1 MWATGLFLS
10 GSYWLQQLVVGWFT
24 FDTTGSAILT
34 SIALGL
40 DPLPFLLL
48 GPVGGII
55 ADRWDR
61 RYIASAAAVYLAVV
75 TLGLGVMAIADLVV
89 TWHMMVYALAI
100 GVSFPIMEPSR
111 AALTAKTVPKANLL
125 NAFALNGLAQN
136 ASRLVF
142 PIVGGVVIALFGPGQ
157 ALIGAAVF
165 YVLVAVTALRVDRG
179 IAGGSVGRRDSAITQ
194 FWEGA
199 RYARREPVILGIL
212 LIGVLL
218 PLTYVPSVNRMMPV
232 YASEVYSIGP
242 TGLGLL
248 MGAIGVGS
256 TLGTVVLALLGGV
269 RQRGRVIVLTL
280 GGSAAGMIVFSQMD
294 ALPAA
299 IGVLVVL
306 SGTGTLYWSVSGAT
320 VQAIVPDDLRG
331 RVSSLSSMSM
341 GLFPVGSLL
350 FGGIA
355 QLRGA
360 QSATA
365 TAGLIMAF
373 CVVFA
378 GFKFR
383 DLWNFR

>member
-1 MWATGLFLS
+1 
-10 GSYWLQQLVVGWFT
+10 
-24 FDTTGSAILT
+24 
-34 SIALGL
+34 
-40 DPLPFLLL
+40 
-48 GPVGGII
+48 
-55 ADRWDR
+55 
-61 RYIASAAAVYLAVV
+61 
-75 TLGLGVMAIADLVV
+75 
-89 TWHMMVYALAI
+89 
-100 GVSFPIMEPSR
+100 
-111 AALTAKTVPKANLL
+111 
-125 NAFALNGLAQN
+125 
-136 ASRLVF
+136 
-142 PIVGGVVIALFGPGQ
+142 
-157 ALIGAAVF
+157 
-165 YVLVAVTALRVDRG
+165 
-179 IAGGSVGRRDSAITQ
+179 
-194 FWEGA
+194 
-199 RYARREPVILGIL
+199 
-212 LIGVLL
+212 
-218 PLTYVPSVNRMMPV
+218 
-232 YASEVYSIGP
+232 
-242 TGLGLL
+242 

-269 RQRGRVIVLTL
+269 RHRGRVIVLTL

-331 RVSSLSSMSM
+331 RVSSLGSMSM

-373 CVVFA
+373 CVVFV